1 MLNALFILNPGS
13 GADIYGAAERADI
26 AARVTVLAE
35 PMGAAD
41 ALTRPDLLRQA
52 EVIFS
57 GWGAPKL
64 DDPFLDSVPAL
75 KLFLYGSGSIR
86 GFTTPAFW
94 KRNIPICSAWAA
106 NAVPVAEYTV
116 SQILFSLKHGWRFA
130 AEVKRLGAY
139 PPRWTVPG
147 AYQTPVGLI
156 SLGMIGRLVAEK
168 LKAFDVRVFAYD
180 PFVKPETAK
189 ELGVTLLPLDELF
202 RTCDV
207 VSLHTP
213 WLPETVGL
221 ITGAHLASMKA
232 GATFINTARGAI
244 VREPEMIDVLE
255 KRPDLMAL
263 LDVTYPEPPPPG
275 SKLYTL
281 PNVILTPHIAGSM
294 NAECRRMGRY
304 MIDELDRYLA
314 GRPLRWQVSEE
325 LAKTLA

>member
-1 MLNALFILNPGS
+1 MLNALFIHNCGNS
-13 GADIYGAAERADI
+13 NEIYGADELSDI
-26 AARVTVLAE
+26 KARVNVMAE
-35 PMGAAD
+35 PLTAEK
-41 ALTRPDLLRQA
+41 ALKRPDLLKLA

-64 DDPFLDSVPAL
+64 DNAFLDAAPNL

-86 GFTTPAFW
+86 GFTTPDFW
-94 KRNIPICSAWAA
+94 KRDIPICSAWAA

-221 ITGAHLASMKA
+221 VTGAHLASMKA